1 MDVRGV
7 DGGVEVGVG
16 KKGLGVC
23 TMKAPLELP
32 GVKGIITQTLGK
44 GRYIAEKKSSGLEKE
59 GHIKHNVRH
68 A

>member
-7 DGGVEVGVG
+7 GGGVGVGVG

-44 GRYIAEKKSSGLEKE
+44 EDICRKETKSGLEKKR
-59 GHIKHNVRH
+59 HIKHNVRH